1 MRNFLIDNLF
11 ISRFPIGGCK
21 CETHPDWPIVIS
33 RLPIGGCKCKTLSD
47 WPSVI
52 FYAFLLEGVNAKLF
66 LIGPF
71 YFMPSHW
78 RA

>member
-1 MRNFLIDNLF
+1 MKLILIGPLLFHTLPLEGVNAKLFQIGPFLC
-11 ISRFPIGGCK
+11 SC
-21 CETHPDWPIVIS
+21 
-33 RLPIGGCKCKTLSD
+33 LPIGGR
-47 WPSVI
+47 
-52 FYAFLLEGVNAKLF
+52 NAKLF